1 MFVFTKSEEFFVY
14 VDIPIP
20 IGTFIRKQII
30 NDLYRVIKH
39 YWFVLEEH
47 LDLAHIPYSMRK
59 EYINQE
65 FEHMYITFSRDPY
78 QKLISTFVNTKYSDE
93 MTLKE
98 FICNVLAKQTFD
110 DYHYEFIHYYPQY
123 KFVIDEDES
132 IDPTLRIFKLEE
144 YKNEFIKFTEK
155 LVLPSYDLR
164 EYFDPEAL
172 EKFNEIYARDFE
184 VFGYKKITD
193 LFEYEHTPDIIVK
206 PIVSV
211 LVHNDEDDA
220 IKPLPPIE
228 EVKDEEEEEVKEE
241 EPVAREELSD
251 IPVSDSKIN
260 PLKQFVAR
268 K

>member
-39 YWFVLEEH
+39 YWFILEEH

-65 FEHMYITFSRDPY
+65 YEHAYITFARDPY

-93 MTLKE
+93 MSLKE
-98 FICNVLAKQTFD
+98 FIMNKLATMQFD

-123 KFVIDEDES
+123 KFVIDEDDQIQCS
-132 IDPTLRIFKLEE
+132 LKIFQLEKYE
-144 YKNEFIKFTEK
+144 NEFIKFTEK
-155 LVLPSYDLR
+155 LVLPSYDVR
-164 EYFDPEAL
+164 EYFDEEAL
-172 EKFNEIYARDFE
+172 QKFNEIYARDFE
-184 VFGYKKITD
+184 VFGYEKITD
-193 LFEYEHTPDIIVK
+193 LSQYQ
-206 PIVSV
+206 PISDVVVMPVHSI
-211 LVHNDEDDA
+211 LVNQ
-220 IKPLPPIE
+220 E
-228 EVKDEEEEEVKEE
+228 EVPEVPEI
-241 EPVAREELSD
+241 PASD

-260 PLKQFVAR
+260 PLKQFVNR

>member
-1 MFVFTKSEEFFVY
+1 VRFILKKYKVNKIYMFVFTKSEEFFVY

-39 YWFVLEEH
+39 YWFILEEH

-65 FEHMYITFSRDPY
+65 FDHSYITFARDPY

-98 FICNVLAKQTFD
+98 FIINKLASMKFD

-123 KFVIDEDES
+123 KFIVDEEDQIQSS
-132 IDPTLRIFKLEE
+132 IKIFQLEN

-155 LVLPSYDLR
+155 LVLPTYDVR
-164 EYFDPEAL
+164 EYFDEEAL
-172 EKFNEIYARDFE
+172 QKFNEIYARDFE
-184 VFGYKKITD
+184 VFGYEKITD
-193 LFEYEHTPDIIVK
+193 LSQYQQGSDVIVRPVNNILAGVQDVPEVPDV
-206 PIVSV
+206 PE
-211 LVHNDEDDA
+211 EDQQQQT
-220 IKPLPPIE
+220 
-228 EVKDEEEEEVKEE
+228 
-241 EPVAREELSD
+241 D

-260 PLKQFVAR
+260 PLKQFINR

>member
-39 YWFVLEEH
+39 YWFILEEK

-65 FEHMYITFSRDPY
+65 FDHEYITFSRDPY

-98 FICNVLAKQTFD
+98 FIFNILAKQSFD
-110 DYHYEFIHYYPQY
+110 DFHYEMVHYYPQY
-123 KFVIDEDES
+123 KFIVDEDDQIKPDS
-132 IDPTLRIFKLEE
+132 IKIFKLED

-155 LVLPSYDLR
+155 LVLPSYNIC

-184 VFGYKKITD
+184 VFGYEKITD
-193 LFEYEHTPDIIVK
+193 LFEYEPSPDVIVR
-206 PIVSV
+206 PVENI
-211 LVHNDEDDA
+211 LVQ
-220 IKPLPPIE
+220 
-228 EVKDEEEEEVKEE
+228 
-241 EPVAREELSD
+241 REEIPEVPEIPTEDNSTQNL
-251 IPVSDSKIN
+251 PVSDSKIN
-260 PLKQFVAR
+260 PLKQFINR